1 MTAPQAAD
9 DVHGDA
15 GTASARSVG
24 VLAAAQVL
32 GGVGVASGIAVNGIL
47 AQDLSGSTSLSGLA
61 QTMGVGGAAAL
72 AVPLARLAVRSGRRP
87 ALATGYAIGAVG
99 ALLSLLAG
107 AVRSFPLL
115 LLGAALFGGGSAAGL
130 QARYAA
136 IDGVPP
142 ARRGRSLSLVVW
154 ATTIGAVAGPNLSG
168 PGAAVGQA
176 LHLPPLVGPFVFA
189 FAGYVLAAAGIWA
202 LLRPDPLAA
211 AIAARSVPSRTSSGE
226 VHRGGTRRAFA
237 VAVRTPD
244 ALLGLGAVG
253 IGHAVMVAVMVMTPV
268 HMHDGGAALT
278 VVGIVISAH
287 IAGMYAASPLW
298 GWVADRYG
306 RRTGIALGVA
316 VLAIAC
322 ALAASAPGDDPAR
335 LGVALTLL
343 GLGWSACVVSGSTLL
358 SESVPGDVRTSVQGL
373 SDLVMGVVAASA
385 GAGAGPVVEQLGY
398 PALAVA
404 AGGLLAVVLVLLARR
419 AGPRDPAGAVA

>member
-1 MTAPQAAD
+1 MTAAAAP
-9 DVHGDA
+9 GTDA
-15 GTASARSVG
+15 GTAPARSVR

-72 AVPLARLAVRSGRRP
+72 AVPLARLAVRAGRRP
-87 ALATGYAIGAVG
+87 ALATGYAIGALG

-142 ARRGRSLSLVVW
+142 ARRGRALSLVVW

-168 PGAAVGQA
+168 PGATVGTA

-189 FAGYVLAAAGIWA
+189 LAGYLLAALGIWV

-211 AIAARSVPSRTSSGE
+211 ALAARAVPAGALPEAS
-226 VHRGGTRRAFA
+226 HRGSTRRALA
-237 VAVRTPD
+237 VAVRSPD
-244 ALLGLGAVG
+244 ALLGLVAVG
-253 IGHAVMVAVMVMTPV
+253 IAHAVMVAVMVMTPV
-268 HMHDGGAALT
+268 HMHDGGAVLT

-298 GWVADRYG
+298 GWVADRFG

-316 VLAIAC
+316 VLALAC
-322 ALAASAPGDDPAR
+322 ALAASAPGDDPPR

-358 SESVPGDVRTSVQGL
+358 SESVPGEVRTSVQGL

-385 GAGAGPVVEQLGY
+385 GAGAGPVMERLGY

-404 AGGLLAVVLVLLARR
+404 AGALLTVVLVLLARR
-419 AGPRDPAGAVA
+419 TGPRDPAVATA